1 MDYYLLYLAMDER
14 FISRKQRRK
23 MERKQKKERKDTF
36 YRNKSKNKRGRKTS
50 VNSVNSDGK
59 KVEESDMEYIR
70 KKMGKKVEEKGKG
83 KEIKVKGKVKDVKEK
98 DDIDLDLEYLEGKL
112 GLDKEEN
119 MKALSKIYT
128 IENHDPDIL
137 DFLDNIDDIVTKD
150 VEYYN
155 NKKKMKK
162 ATNKVE
168 EDEQEEEEE
177 GDDDEEIHSDEY
189 EDKEEDE
196 DENEG
201 NEDENIQSDEHE
213 DNEDDDNDDEEEQPQ
228 TKKPP
233 IRKTEPAKPKPTKPP
248 QTQNKQPPP
257 PITQFQKEIT
267 SLLNKISE
275 SNLSILLPTI
285 FSKITTLTS
294 LHPPLQ
300 IYKTLTT
307 VSINLL
313 SHPTTSLPIT
323 SCICTFLSLCHYKY
337 GDSFLL
343 YYLHSL
349 LTSINYFIPSPEHPK
364 HKSKNAIFQLIH
376 FYLFKNITSSLIYDL
391 ILYFIENFNEV
402 YSEHLLL
409 LLSYTGISIRKENPE
424 NLMLIISEINK
435 KYNNMTLS
443 ITNND
448 NTDTNV
454 NKVKYIIDMIDDIK
468 SNKYLK
474 FNLSDKFAF
483 FVNYVQ
489 SNVNGSESAKKGE
502 SIETKLESIKNI
514 DIDNLLTSS
523 SISSNNDN
531 KNNDHIGLTNEQDE
545 YLPDDIIDNTLSIKL
560 NNKMKRLN
568 ISTNLKKLIFTTIS
582 TSHNINDAFE
592 RITRLNLKGE
602 QNREVIKMILLLCSE
617 EKCFNP
623 FYKHLLEKLMS
634 INKDHKYTYHY
645 CIWDYMKVFNTYND
659 NELKKIH
666 NISKLTAKLL
676 VSEKISFPVLL
687 PFKFEESDDKTLM
700 FVVFVLD
707 DYFEEVN
714 SVANVKIQFA
724 KLIKNDEHVEF
735 GKRLCYFLM
744 NGFVNEVDL
753 NEKGD
758 KYMENYSAAVKLL
771 KKIL

>member
-1 MDYYLLYLAMDER
+1 MDER

-36 YRNKSKNKRGRKTS
+36 YRNKSKNKNKGVRKTS
-50 VNSVNSDGK
+50 VDSNGSNGK
-59 KVEESDMEYIR
+59 KVAESDMEYIR
-70 KKMGKKVEEKGKG
+70 KKMGGKKVEEKQ
-83 KEIKVKGKVKDVKEK
+83 KEMKVRGKDVKEK

-119 MKALSKIYT
+119 LKALSKIYT

-137 DFLDNIDDIVTKD
+137 EFLDNIDDIVTKD

-155 NKKKMKK
+155 NKKKMKSAK
-162 ATNKVE
+162 TSGIE
-168 EDEQEEEEE
+168 EEEQEEEEGEGE
-177 GDDDEEIHSDEY
+177 GDDNDNDDEEIQSDEY
-189 EDKEEDE
+189 EDKED
-196 DENEG
+196 DENED
-201 NEDENIQSDEHE
+201 NEDENIQSDEYE
-213 DNEDDDNDDEEEQPQ
+213 ENEDDNDDEEEQSQ
-228 TKKPP
+228 TKQPP
-233 IRKTEPAKPKPTKPP
+233 VRKAEPAKPKQTKPP

-349 LTSINYFIPSPEHPK
+349 FTSINNFIPSPEHPK

-443 ITNND
+443 IANTD

-489 SNVNGSESAKKGE
+489 SNVNGSETAKKGE

-523 SISSNNDN
+523 SLSSNADN
-531 KNNDHIGLTNEQDE
+531 TNNDHIGLTNEQDE

-758 KYMENYSAAVKLL
+758 KYKENYSAAVKLL